1 MIYCGIIINGGVL
14 IFHGF
19 RGSLKPQTLSSNE
32 IQFSHLLISVVFE
45 TTNSRTH
52 GYMYFEETMKI
63 GANE

>member
-1 MIYCGIIINGGVL
+1 
-14 IFHGF
+14 
-19 RGSLKPQTLSSNE
+19 
-32 IQFSHLLISVVFE
+32 LISVVFE